1 VVNITGGTM
10 FKAFVFFADGFEEVE
25 ALAPVDFLRRAG
37 MEVTTISVGAS
48 KTVLGAHNVNVIADA
63 LFDEVSADCS
73 SDQGLPDMV
82 VLPGG
87 GGGAKNLA
95 AHEGVDAFLK
105 KMSEAKKTIAAI
117 CASPAVVLGPKGFL
131 KNRNWTCHPGVEK
144 GITDGTWKAEPVVV
158 DTGNGSTLITS
169 RGPGTAVAF
178 SLAIVNAFLGK
189 AEAGKLAV
197 SIVADA

>member
-37 MEVTTISVGAS
+37 MEVTTVSVGAS

-63 LFDEVSADCS
+63 LFDEMS
-73 SDQGLPDMV
+73 QRLPDIV

-117 CASPAVVLGPKGFL
+117 CASPAVVLCPKGFL

-158 DTGNGSTLITS
+158 DTGNGGTLITS

-178 SLAIVNAFLGK
+178 SLAIVNAFLGQ

-197 SIVADA
+197 SIVAGN